1 VTPPTTAA
9 SFVSRHRPAAA
20 GQSSF
25 PRPPDSRKSASDG
38 YTAARCVCAP
48 NVVDRF
54 DRHPEPFAGQGRT
67 IASDRFAPTA
77 TDKDQPA

>member
-1 VTPPTTAA
+1 
-9 SFVSRHRPAAA
+9 
-20 GQSSF
+20 
-25 PRPPDSRKSASDG
+25 
-38 YTAARCVCAP
+38 VCAP